1 MPAVM
6 RLTDSEL
13 ILGTMTPMSLVEPV
27 RSARSL
33 AGPHVSGQ
41 LNRLLNALGLVRR
54 YVATVEVARDGGARN
69 AVASLAVFIL
79 SFLPRVPCH

>member
-27 RSARSL
+27 RSARAWLDRTYPVNSIACL
-33 AGPHVSGQ
+33 MRS
-41 LNRLLNALGLVRR
+41 ALSAEIYPPLR
-54 YVATVEVARDGGARN
+54 
-69 AVASLAVFIL
+69 
-79 SFLPRVPCH
+79 